1 MRQRLALPFAAAFL
15 FVLLPARSAPPA
27 ATAPLANFEQRVRI
41 EAVRDKKTRIQGG
54 DFDDKTDRISFTIKL
69 MNTDTRAAFE
79 DCHGEF
85 YVFAQSILNRKAF
98 QLLGAEK
105 FQFSLPPRGSHSF
118 ASAEVV
124 TRWDSTDA
132 RFGAKYDAWVLVV
145 RDATGKV
152 ICKKSSSP
160 TWLPVA
166 DRMKTLS
173 ANSFYDRNLQ
183 PVKGQLQ

>member
-1 MRQRLALPFAAAFL
+1 MRQGLVLAFAAGSL
-15 FVLLPARSAPPA
+15 F
-27 ATAPLANFEQRVRI
+27 APLADLCAQSAPTAPRVSFEQRVRI
-41 EAVRDKKTRIQGG
+41 EAVRDKKTRVQGG
-54 DFDDKTDRISFTIKL
+54 DLDDKTDSISFTIKL
-69 MNTDTRAAFE
+69 MNNDTRAAFE
-79 DCHGEF
+79 NCHGEF

-105 FQFSLPPRGSHSF
+105 FGFSLPPRGSHSF
-118 ASAEVV
+118 TSAEVV

-145 RDATGKV
+145 RDATDKV

-160 TWLPVA
+160 TWLSVA

-173 ANSFYDRNLQ
+173 ANGFYDRNLQ
-183 PVKGQLQ
+183 PVKGRLQ